1 MKTAVLIAISLTSH
15 LLGSARQAVLVAA
28 LAATATLPAWAG
40 TCNTLPVAVGDDYD
54 AFGIAFVADVLSND
68 RDDDGEA
75 LKLTLLSNNCTP
87 NNTISVANGLLHVGA
102 IQASC
107 SISYRIT
114 DERGETSTATAT
126 LTLHGALFSDGFET
140 GNTSPWDTATAVVE
154 DP

>member
-1 MKTAVLIAISLTSH
+1 MAIND
-15 LLGSARQAVLVAA
+15 G
-28 LAATATLPAWAG
+28 
-40 TCNTLPVAVGDDYD
+40 YD

-75 LKLTLLSNNCTP
+75 LKLTVLSSTCTP
-87 NNTISVANGLLHVGA
+87 NNTVSVANGLLHVGA

-107 SISYRIT
+107 TIGYRIT
-114 DERGETSTATAT
+114 DERAASSTATVT

-140 GNTSPWDTATAVVE
+140 GNTSPWDSATAVVE

>member
-1 MKTAVLIAISLTSH
+1 MEEKMPQRSCLNLPLIASL
-15 LLGSARQAVLVAA
+15 LVAVTGA
-28 LAATATLPAWAG
+28 LPAWAG
-40 TCNTLPVAVGDDYD
+40 TCNTAPVAVGDAYD

-75 LKLTLLSNNCTP
+75 LKLTLLSSTCTP
-87 NNTISVANGLLHVGA
+87 NNAVSVANGSLQVGA

-114 DERGETSTATAT
+114 DEREATSTATVT